1 MTLYFTFKKS
11 VDQLSVKMEP
21 NSLKLNEPLDTTI
34 YNVLEG
40 KQIKFKSKIIDYTL
54 FDNSFE
60 LAKLKI

>member
-1 MTLYFTFKKS
+1 MTLYFTFKKA